1 MEADQMSE
9 ISGKTVRIYITCRG
23 GERGVQEPNRQT
35 VKTSQLPKSP

>member
-23 GERGVQEPNRQT
+23 GEHGVQEPNHQT
-35 VKTSQLPKSP
+35 MWDWCWKL